1 MGDPGAPSTLQK
13 RQTQS
18 DSTVIVVDAS
28 VLAIALI
35 DDGQSGYTVR
45 RDLSTHALA
54 APHLVDL
61 EFVYVVRRLVASGR
75 LGSER
80 AGQAIQ
86 DLTDLPIRR
95 CDHVPLVQRCWELRN
110 NVTAYDAAYVALAEA
125 LDVPLWT
132 ADARLAAAPG
142 VSCAVTLVR

>member
-1 MGDPGAPSTLQK
+1 M
-13 RQTQS
+13 
-18 DSTVIVVDAS
+18 IVVDAS

-35 DDGQSGYTVR
+35 DDGRSGGTVR
-45 RDLSTHALA
+45 RDLSMQDLA

-61 EFVYVVRRLVASGR
+61 EFVSVVRRLVASGR

-80 AGQAIQ
+80 AGQAVQ

-95 CDHVPLVQRCWELRN
+95 CDHVPLVRRCWELRN

-125 LDVPLWT
+125 LDIPLWT